1 MDVFTWSLPFVSEKV
16 MEILFSVLLKGARL
30 AGLDPSDINPDSIDV
45 GKVDSLN
52 KMQFTISKSKEKC
65 MFRLCFK

>member
-30 AGLDPSDINPDSIDV
+30 AGLDPNDINPDSIDV
-45 GKVDSLN
+45 G
-52 KMQFTISKSKEKC
+52 
-65 MFRLCFK
+65 